1 MYINELYGPS
11 LDVLGGLPHGRMMR
25 CDVRSCSL
33 SYDRM
38 DAEFVQEVLP
48 SPSKVL
54 WFVVIVWCSLIWNLE
69 LDW

>member
-1 MYINELYGPS
+1 
-11 LDVLGGLPHGRMMR
+11 
-25 CDVRSCSL
+25 VRSCSL

>member
-54 WFVVIVWCSLIWNLE
+54 
-69 LDW
+69 